1 MADYGQG
8 QGLSTL
14 ADSVMGAYGAMH
26 GMDMQDA
33 ALAVKK
39 RQLDYEAMKLN
50 AELAEKERLRQQQL
64 SERNQMGPL
73 SQAAAGAGPAEMP
86 GIIQRHIAGSTDPFA
101 AAQAAKV
108 YGEGVGGFLPATE
121 RFKSSQANEFSSIV
135 SAHAA
140 DPTGVPADAVAR
152 ASVRL
157 QISPDVLQNL
167 IPEITTKPQIIKSAY
182 EEYNKASAT
191 QGGRMAQPGTIA
203 LPGVLPQ
210 RMGVPAP
217 TGAPGPVE
225 APRGGAATMPRTS
238 DMLYGEGQTAGQMA
252 TQQIQEEA
260 QARAAGTETGNILTL
275 GRRTSSGKT
284 LGEMKAGQV
293 GIEQRAKEET
303 PQGAA
308 KFKIDQQI
316 READLKLKNMQVE
329 IDPLKRGEL
338 AGRLVQS
345 MAMSKYL
352 IEALPKEDPTRMKFE
367 QIYAGALQLAQSGV
381 NRQVIP
387 GRPGMSGTIP
397 KVPSKVIK
405 VTPLQ

>member
-39 RQLDYEAMKLN
+39 RQLEYEAQKLN

-121 RFKSSQANEFSSIV
+121 RFKSSQANEFSAVV

-152 ASVRL
+152 AAVRL
-157 QISPDVLQNL
+157 QISPEVLPNL
-167 IPEITTKPQIIKSAY
+167 IPEITTKSQIIKSAY
-182 EEYNKASAT
+182 EALNKVPAE
-191 QGGRMAQPGTIA
+191 QGGRMLRPGEMA

-210 RMGVPAP
+210 RMTAPAP
-217 TGAPGPVE
+217 TGAI
-225 APRGGAATMPRTS
+225 APTGVGGAGAIAPRTS
-238 DMLYGEGQTAGQMA
+238 DMLYGEGQNAGQMA

-260 QARAAGTETGNILTL
+260 QARATGTETGNILTL
-275 GRRTSSGKT
+275 GRRTSSGQT